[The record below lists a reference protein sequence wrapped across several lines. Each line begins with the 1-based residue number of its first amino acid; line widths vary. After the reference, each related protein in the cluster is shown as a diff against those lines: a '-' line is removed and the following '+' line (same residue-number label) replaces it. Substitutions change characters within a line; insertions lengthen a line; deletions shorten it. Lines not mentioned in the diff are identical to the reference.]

1 MQTRETLPFTSEQS
15 KWERI
20 LALAWLPV
28 HLFLLPMLAVW
39 LFSDRMNQAELN
51 LVVYGTGVVYML
63 LTQWRFLRRD
73 FDPLCD
79 RPLRVLLEVLISY
92 GLMLLM
98 NLALNGLLMFLLP
111 EENPNNSS
119 IMDMAGMDYG
129 MVSALAI
136 FLAPIVEELMFRA
149 GIFGLIRKRSRWAA
163 YAVSM
168 LLFALYHVWAYA
180 LESPVYLLYIL
191 QYLPISYLLCRCYER
206 TDSIWSSIFL
216 HMLVNAV
223 SIRALQILEELL

>member
-1 MQTRETLPFTSEQS
+1 MQTRETLPFTSAQS
-15 KWERI
+15 RWERV

-28 HLFLLPMLAVW
+28 HLFLLPMLAVR
-39 LFSDRMNQAELN
+39 LLGGRMNQAELN
-51 LVVYGTGVVYML
+51 LLVYGTGALYML
-63 LTQWRFLRRD
+63 LTQWHFLRRD
-73 FDPLCD
+73 FDPLWD
-79 RPLRVLLEVLISY
+79 RPIRVLLEVLLCY

-98 NLALNGLLMFLLP
+98 NLVLNGLLIYLLP
-111 EENPNNSS
+111 EDNPNNSS
-119 IMDMAGMDYG
+119 VMDMALGDYG
-129 MVSALAI
+129 IVSALAI
-136 FLAPIVEELMFRA
+136 FLAPIVEELIFRA
-149 GIFGLIRKRSRWAA
+149 GIFGLVRQRSRWAA

-223 SIRALQILEELL
+223 SIRALTILEELL

>member
-1 MQTRETLPFTSEQS
+1 MQTRETLPFTSAQS
-15 KWERI
+15 RWERV

-28 HLFLLPMLAVW
+28 HLFLLPMLAVR
-39 LFSDRMNQAELN
+39 LLGDRMNQAELN
-51 LVVYGTGVVYML
+51 LLVYGTGALYML
-63 LTQWRFLRRD
+63 LTQWHFLRRD
-73 FDPLCD
+73 FDPLWD
-79 RPLRVLLEVLISY
+79 RPVRVLLEVLLCY

-98 NLALNGLLMFLLP
+98 NLVLNGLLIYLLP
-111 EENPNNSS
+111 EDNPNNSS
-119 IMDMAGMDYG
+119 VMDMALGDYG
-129 MVSALAI
+129 IVSALAI
-136 FLAPIVEELMFRA
+136 FLAPIVEELIFRA
-149 GIFGLIRKRSRWAA
+149 GIFGLVRQRSRWAA

-206 TDSIWSSIFL
+206 TDSIWSSFFL

-223 SIRALQILEELL
+223 SIRALTILEELL

>member
-1 MQTRETLPFTSEQS
+1 MQTRETLPFTSAQS
-15 KWERI
+15 RWERI

-28 HLFLLPMLAVW
+28 HLFLLPMLAVR
-39 LFSDRMNQAELN
+39 LLGGRMNQAELN
-51 LVVYGTGVVYML
+51 LLVYGTGALYML
-63 LTQWRFLRRD
+63 LTQWHFLRRD
-73 FDPLCD
+73 FDPLWD
-79 RPLRVLLEVLISY
+79 RPVRVLLEVLLCY

-98 NLALNGLLMFLLP
+98 NLVLNGLLIYLLP
-111 EENPNNSS
+111 EDNPNNSS
-119 IMDMAGMDYG
+119 VMDMALGDYG
-129 MVSALAI
+129 IVSALAI
-136 FLAPIVEELMFRA
+136 FLAPIVEELIFRA
-149 GIFGLIRKRSRWAA
+149 GIFGLVRQRSRWAA

-223 SIRALQILEELL
+223 SIRALTILEELL

>member
-1 MQTRETLPFTSEQS
+1 MQTRETLPFTSAQS
-15 KWERI
+15 RWERV

-28 HLFLLPMLAVW
+28 HLFLLPMLAVR
-39 LFSDRMNQAELN
+39 LLGDRMNQAELN
-51 LVVYGTGVVYML
+51 LLVYGTGALYML
-63 LTQWRFLRRD
+63 LTQWHFLRRD
-73 FDPLCD
+73 FDPLWD
-79 RPLRVLLEVLISY
+79 RPVRVLLEVLLCY

-98 NLALNGLLMFLLP
+98 NLVLNGLLIYLLP
-111 EENPNNSS
+111 EDNPNNSS
-119 IMDMAGMDYG
+119 VMDMALGDYG
-129 MVSALAI
+129 IVSALAI
-136 FLAPIVEELMFRA
+136 FLAPIVEELIFRA
-149 GIFGLIRKRSRWAA
+149 GIFGLVRQRSRWAA

-223 SIRALQILEELL
+223 SIRALTILEELL

>member
-1 MQTRETLPFTSEQS
+1 MQTREALPFTSAQS
-15 KWERI
+15 RWERI

-28 HLFLLPMLAVW
+28 HLFLLPMLAVR
-39 LFSDRMNQAELN
+39 LLGGRMNQAELN
-51 LVVYGTGVVYML
+51 LLVYGTGTLYML
-63 LTQWRFLRRD
+63 LTQWHFLRRD
-73 FDPLCD
+73 FDPLWE
-79 RPLRVLLEVLISY
+79 RPVRVLLEVLLCY

-98 NLALNGLLMFLLP
+98 NLALNSLLLYLLP
-111 EENPNNSS
+111 EDNPNNSS
-119 IMDMAGMDYG
+119 VMDMALGDYG
-129 MVSALAI
+129 IVSALAI
-136 FLAPIVEELMFRA
+136 YFAPIVEELIFRA
-149 GIFGLIRKRSRWAA
+149 GIFGLVRQRSRWAA

-223 SIRALQILEELL
+223 SIRALTILEELL